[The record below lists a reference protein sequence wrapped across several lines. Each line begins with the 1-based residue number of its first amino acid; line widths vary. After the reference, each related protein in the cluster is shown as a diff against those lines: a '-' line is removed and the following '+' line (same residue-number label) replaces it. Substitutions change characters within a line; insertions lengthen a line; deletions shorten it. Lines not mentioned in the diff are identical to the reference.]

1 MDLLPFQKRFLRA
14 VRSHP
19 CAILS
24 VPRGNGKSSFAA
36 SLLQACLTPGSSWH
50 QPGRE
55 SFLIASSV
63 AQARRTTWGILRA
76 AIEDDPA
83 YRVLDTAQNCTA
95 KHKAS
100 GARVS
105 IVASIG
111 KRAYGIVNAPLI
123 IGDEPAGWENGEEL
137 WEALWTSL
145 GKPQEVP
152 TRLLLVGTLAPA
164 QPDAWWPALVAAGT
178 TPRRHVTCL
187 RGRDDRW
194 DQTSEIRKV
203 NPLMWRFTASRRTL
217 LAERDD
223 ARQNPAAEDSFK
235 RQRINI
241 PGVNAD
247 ESLLTQADLAGI
259 LPRPVPPRHGRP
271 VVGIDLGDSP
281 SWSAAVAIWP
291 NGRTEAV
298 GLTAGIPDLDKQE
311 KRDQARRGSY
321 ARMVAN
327 GTLLVAD
334 GLHQQPPGLLIDRV
348 LAWDPVIIMGDT
360 FRKRALLDA
369 IRGRCRLNVRRV
381 LWKES
386 TEDIGALRKAARDA
400 ALAFHEPARS
410 ILAYGLSRAE
420 VRQDEQGNKRL
431 VKKGGKQSLRRR
443 DDIAQALLLAA
454 GAHDR
459 RPADFP
465 TSSFIG

>member
-1 MDLLPFQKRFLRA
+1 MDLLPFQKRFLLA
-14 VRSHP
+14 VRRHP

-187 RGRDDRW
+187 RGREDRW

-235 RQRINI
+235 RQRMNI

-298 GLTAGIPDLDKQE
+298 GLTAGIPTSTSRKSAT
-311 KRDQARRGSY
+311 RPAGGATRGWS
-321 ARMVAN
+321 R
-327 GTLLVAD
+327 TERCSLLTA
-334 GLHQQPPGLLIDRV
+334 
-348 LAWDPVIIMGDT
+348 
-360 FRKRALLDA
+360 
-369 IRGRCRLNVRRV
+369 
-381 LWKES
+381 S
-386 TEDIGALRKAARDA
+386 T
-400 ALAFHEPARS
+400 S
-410 ILAYGLSRAE
+410 
-420 VRQDEQGNKRL
+420 N
-431 VKKGGKQSLRRR
+431 
-443 DDIAQALLLAA
+443 
-454 GAHDR
+454 R
-459 RPADFP
+459 RPAHRP
-465 TSSFIG
+465 RARVGPAHHHGRHVQEAGAARCRQGPVPPERPPGAVEGEHGGHRCAPQGRTGRGAGLPRAGQVHPRLWAVACRGAAGRTGEQAARQEGREAEPPAKTG